1 MLNWL
6 YWQQVGPGPGC
17 SSIRAHTHHPWVI
30 LVPGT
35 SRHRFVS
42 VFSSPAQQVVFP
54 RFSPSLVHINKER
67 YNNTPC
73 STRLGLRQGRSLW
86 LTSFPYPH
94 PVLVWLDMWPKVGAV
109 MKFDVTLLSLQY
121 NRTTDSLFPANCGPC
136 SICPVGTREFHGKR
150 IRTICNLN

>member
-1 MLNWL
+1 MQKKLQHL
-6 YWQQVGPGPGC
+6 TIVSLAIKAKSIPYAGPGPGC

-94 PVLVWLDMWPKVGAV
+94 IH
-109 MKFDVTLLSLQY
+109 TS
-121 NRTTDSLFPANCGPC
+121 C
-136 SICPVGTREFHGKR
+136 SRLAGYVAESGGCDEIWCDIVIAAIQPNNWQFVSS
-150 IRTICNLN
+150 